1 MNDGQVIC
9 LSIMFVIG
17 YCGVFG
23 VSNWQERSFRY
34 RMAIIAWL
42 VFWLG
47 PPLYFIWTKG
57 VLG

>member
-1 MNDGQVIC
+1 MTTAQMIC
-9 LSIMFVIG
+9 LFFMLMIG
-17 YCGVFG
+17 VLSAPTIGIWDDMSRRKRVLL
-23 VSNWQERSFRY
+23 V
-34 RMAIIAWL
+34 AWL